1 MKRKPTSPRRPKP
14 KKCAE
19 YRIGDV
25 EASLLMLVMNDKA
38 MLDAL
43 CRALDRY
50 QWAYDGIAGTL
61 MDLRYSNGLLSQNHA
76 EKEVKLTAERDEAR
90 KQHLVAT
97 TRNAELTNELR
108 KLQAFKDLALGLA
121 QRDLAGNLHI
131 KAEDVTNCLQ

>member
-1 MKRKPTSPRRPKP
+1 
-14 KKCAE
+14 
-19 YRIGDV
+19 
-25 EASLLMLVMNDKA
+25 

-76 EKEVKLTAERDEAR
+76 EKEVKLTAELTESR

-97 TRNAELTNELR
+97 QRNVELTGELNAANAA
-108 KLQAFKDLALGLA
+108 LQQYVTSYQTYVGRIKEVDRTLA
-121 QRDLAGNLHI
+121 QMENQRAGRGREELPTVTIFLAI
-131 KAEDVTNCLQ
+131 P